1 MSYYSHV
8 SNLRETKRNSG
19 YFIEST
25 AIIGIF
31 GRHFAFGANGPVPDY
46 GGTATVYGTVSFV
59 PIRHAMVVSM
69 MSRARVSTFA
79 TMVILALISTPS
91 SATQTTGSSR
101 PDLLS
106 GLVECRAVTDNA
118 QRLACYDRAAA
129 ALDSAERAGDVVVV
143 DRAQVTAARR
153 QAFGFSLPNLALFE
167 RGDRVDPITEIETT
181 LTRGTQLGD
190 GTWIFTLADGSAWRQ
205 IDTGRATFRNRP
217 GQPVRVRMA
226 SMGSF
231 LLTVDRSP
239 AIRVKR
245 Q

>member
-1 MSYYSHV
+1 MLDS
-8 SNLRETKRNSG
+8 LAR
-19 YFIEST
+19 
-25 AIIGIF
+25 
-31 GRHFAFGANGPVPDY
+31 DY
-46 GGTATVYGTVSFV
+46 GGTATVCGTVVSV
-59 PIRHAMVVSM
+59 PIRRAMVVSM
-69 MSRARVSTFA
+69 MPRARLSMFA
-79 TMVILALISTPS
+79 ITMMVAAASTPS
-91 SATQTTGSSR
+91 TASQVPGLASQVPGSTR
-101 PDLLS
+101 PDLLA
-106 GLVECRAVTDNA
+106 GLVECRAIGDA
-118 QRLACYDRAAA
+118 APRLACYDRAAA
-129 ALDSAERAGDVVVV
+129 ALDAAERAGDVVVV

-153 QAFGFSLPNLALFE
+153 QAFGFSLPSLSLFE

-190 GTWIFTLADGSAWRQ
+190 GTWIFTLADGSSWRQ

-231 LLTVDRSP
+231 MLTVDRSP

>member
-1 MSYYSHV
+1 MAV
-8 SNLRETKRNSG
+8 SFRADPVRDGENSKMPRAEVFALFAAG
-19 YFIEST
+19 ILVAAST
-25 AIIGIF
+25 AASA
-31 GRHFAFGANGPVPDY
+31 RQATGP
-46 GGTATVYGTVSFV
+46 
-59 PIRHAMVVSM
+59 
-69 MSRARVSTFA
+69 AR
-79 TMVILALISTPS
+79 PE
-91 SATQTTGSSR
+91 
-101 PDLLS
+101 LLS
-106 GLVECRAVTDNA
+106 GLVECRTLADSG

-143 DRAQVTAARR
+143 DRAQVAAARR
-153 QAFGFSLPNLALFE
+153 QAFGFSLPSLALFD
-167 RGDRVDPITEIETT
+167 RGDRVEAITEIETT

-190 GTWIFTLADGSAWRQ
+190 GTWVFTLADGSSWRQ

-231 LLTVDRSP
+231 MLTVDRSP